1 MNCEESIMRS
11 NVVTLFDEAP
21 TPKASAKRFEEFW
34 KVYPKRVDKPLAKA
48 KYVAIV
54 TTGLDTKT
62 LDKDSGSFIPIR
74 LEATEEEIIAGAKR
88 YLDSQID
95 KKTYRMKDDGK
106 FLLHPSTW
114 LNKGRWMDES

>member
-1 MNCEESIMRS
+1 MRD
-11 NVVTLFDEAP
+11 NVLSLFGQQDSP
-21 TPKASAKRFEEFW
+21 PSAGLSATRFDEFW
-34 KVYPKRVDKPLAKA
+34 KIYPLKVGKPMAKA
-48 KYVAIV
+48 KYTAIV

-62 LDKDSGSFIPIR
+62 LDKDSGQYIPIR
-74 LEATEEEIIAGAKR
+74 LEATEDEIIAGAKR

-114 LNKGRWMDES
+114 LNKGRWMDE